1 MTSYNKR
8 FQFNH
13 EVLGDIIGIARRE
26 DVVQFRGIPFAS
38 IPARFRQSIVATSLP
53 ATPLMQQSQD
63 APYPAWW
70 EGPLPDYGLSLALP
84 EQDEFKCLNLNLTIP
99 RQALNKPHTSKLPVL
114 VFIHGGGFIGGSNS
128 VQVGGREIYDAY
140 NLVSTSLALQKELI
154 VVCINYRVGPLGF
167 LASTQLEA
175 LNKKHGEPVGNYG
188 LHDQRQALEWVSKH
202 IAGFGGNPDNVTIQ
216 GTSAGGVSC
225 HFQSVFPQRKF
236 QRAICASGTIPTL
249 AAQPLEEHSIY
260 FDSLCITS
268 YSSVLRSRLT
278 SDVQNE
284 FGEVL
289 FGSDDIRT
297 VNPADARPRPD
308 NIILEKAEHLLGANG
323 MLTTQ
328 RKSFPFSHPSVI
340 QAYGIE
346 NALQQ
351 PSKAWRSWAQLVTDC
366 AFRIAAVYSAVA
378 HCRNSPA
385 STVLLYDFQ
394 ATNPY
399 EKSPHFHGKANH
411 GINDLYLF
419 NVAEDLVPERY
430 LQDWRGTVAQVQSV
444 WIDFC
449 HGKLP
454 WGRFKVSSDG
464 KLDLKTM
471 GPVFVFSNGG
481 GKGVEETLEEAL
493 SPGFPEK
500 WNAVLDVVQN

>member
-1 MTSYNKR
+1 M
-8 FQFNH
+8 
-13 EVLGDIIGIARRE
+13 
-26 DVVQFRGIPFAS
+26 
-38 IPARFRQSIVATSLP
+38 
-53 ATPLMQQSQD
+53 
-63 APYPAWW
+63 
-70 EGPLPDYGLSLALP
+70 
-84 EQDEFKCLNLNLTIP
+84 
-99 RQALNKPHTSKLPVL
+99 
-114 VFIHGGGFIGGSNS
+114 
-128 VQVGGREIYDAY
+128 
-140 NLVSTSLALQKELI
+140 
-154 VVCINYRVGPLGF
+154 
-167 LASTQLEA
+167 
-175 LNKKHGEPVGNYG
+175 
-188 LHDQRQALEWVSKH
+188 
-202 IAGFGGNPDNVTIQ
+202 
-216 GTSAGGVSC
+216 
-225 HFQSVFPQRKF
+225 
-236 QRAICASGTIPTL
+236 
-249 AAQPLEEHSIY
+249 
-260 FDSLCITS
+260 
-268 YSSVLRSRLT
+268 
-278 SDVQNE
+278 QNE